1 MWYDNNGTVY
11 STNHQICLK
20 TFKYPNRKIK
30 LIFNNFTR
38 RHADPNLCGG
48 PLDPDF
54 RIADRDLN
62 PVPLIMFWFTV
73 LSAPDNPDL
82 FLNSDPK

>member
-20 TFKYPNRKIK
+20 TFKYPNRKIR

-48 PLDPDF
+48 PRPGFQNSRSGLESGAPNNVLVSVF
-54 RIADRDLN
+54 
-62 PVPLIMFWFTV
+62 PLQIIRTYF
-73 LSAPDNPDL
+73 
-82 FLNSDPK
+82 